1 MFMEWIT
8 LFVYSATLLLLLTY
22 NLGQLS
28 LIIIYLRA
36 GHKHRA
42 KIAVPG
48 SAAWHNLPLVTV
60 QLPVY
65 NERYVVERLIDA
77 VTALNYPTDKLEIQ
91 VLDDSTDGSVALST
105 RKVADYQAQ
114 GINIKLIRRPERV
127 GFKAGALAYGLDRAM
142 GDFVAIFDAD
152 FVPDP
157 DFLLKTVPH
166 FDDPKIGIVQTRWTH
181 LNEDYSL
188 LTQLQAFGLNAHF
201 FIEQGGRNAA
211 DFFMNFNGTAGVWR
225 KKAIYDAGGWSSDTL
240 TEDLDLSYRAQLKGW
255 KFVYREDIGSPAE
268 LPVAMAALKSQ
279 QYRWMK
285 GAAECA
291 RKIMLNVLRAP
302 VPFVNKVH
310 AFFHLFSSS
319 TFLLVF
325 VLAVLSVP
333 VLSIRNSHPEWALA
347 YYLINFF
354 QFNLLILLLF
364 YGVPFWRSNQKKG
377 TTGSTGRFIWQ
388 FLAYSS
394 LMMGLSLHNSIAVI
408 EGYIG
413 RKTPFV
419 RTPKFNVANGSDSW
433 RTNVYMAQ
441 GIPWLTFLEGGMVLY
456 FLVGIA
462 LGVYLHDYR
471 MLFFHCMLT
480 AGFGMVFVYSLLH
493 TVRQSAGHSTTKPF
507 STDRRAAGVA
517 A

>member
-1 MFMEWIT
+1 MEQAI
-8 LFVYSATLLLLLTY
+8 LALYALSLLLLFVY

-28 LIIIYLRA
+28 LIVIYLRSGRQQQA
-36 GHKHRA
+36 EVVAPH
-42 KIAVPG
+42 
-48 SAAWHNLPLVTV
+48 SAAWSALPAVTV
-60 QLPVY
+60 QLPLY

-77 VTALNYPTDKLEIQ
+77 VAALNYPAEKLEIQ
-91 VLDDSTDGSVALST
+91 VLDDSMDDSIELSAK
-105 RKVADYQAQ
+105 KVAYYRQL
-114 GINIKLIRRPERV
+114 GLNIQLVRRPERV
-127 GFKAGALAYGLDRAM
+127 GYKAGALAYGLDRAT
-142 GDFVAIFDAD
+142 GEFVAIFDAD

-157 DFLLKTVPH
+157 DFLLKTIPH
-166 FDDPKIGIVQTRWTH
+166 FVNPAVGIVQTRWTH

-225 KKAIYDAGGWSSDTL
+225 KAAIYDAGGWSSDTL

-291 RKIMLNVLRAP
+291 RRLMMGVLRSPNVP
-302 VPFVNKVH
+302 VVNKIH

-325 VLAVLSVP
+325 VLAFLSVP
-333 VLSIRNSHPEWALA
+333 VLYIHNLHPEWATV

-354 QFNLLILLLF
+354 QVNLIILLLF
-364 YGVPFWRSNQKKG
+364 YGIPFWRSNTQN
-377 TTGSTGRFIWQ
+377 RFLFPWY

-394 LMMGLSLHNSIAVI
+394 LMMGLSLHNAIAVV

-419 RTPKFNVANGSDSW
+419 RTPKFNVQKKSDSW
-433 RTNVYMAQ
+433 RTNVYMAA
-441 GIPWLTFLEGGMVLY
+441 GFPWLTLLEGGMLLY
-456 FLVGIA
+456 FIGGIT

-480 AGFGMVFVYSLLH
+480 VGFGMVFVYSLLH
-493 TVRQSAGHSTTKPF
+493 TVRLSAGPRSVDADTPNTE
-507 STDRRAAGVA
+507 RRPAGAVA
-517 A
+517 